1 MELKHRTGQIGEEW
15 DDVEPIYKIGMAERA
30 EKNRNINPGQG
41 TYHEKKFVKDEKP
54 VLKGPKDTMGL
65 KLT

>member
-1 MELKHRTGQIGEEW
+1 
-15 DDVEPIYKIGMAERA
+15 MAERA
-30 EKNRNINPGQG
+30 EKNRNINPGPG